1 MRSRR
6 DDRRLITR
14 RAFIFAGVKAAL
26 GVVVGA
32 RLFYL
37 QVLQFA
43 HYKLLSDKNRLVAKR
58 ILPPRGRILDVNARL
73 LASNKFT
80 YSAILDL
87 LEISEKD
94 RAKVTDLIIKEKQLC
109 SKTIAELQNIP
120 KTINRDNRLV
130 LLQED
135 LNWDDLAGYYV
146 KSSSIPG
153 IIIEKFQSREY
164 LYAEELSHVIGYIG
178 APTKEDVE
186 RTENI
191 ALSLPMA
198 KIGKMGVEKQ
208 YDEELFGKMGVQHV
222 EVNSRRQFVRCVS
235 NSESIPGA
243 DIHLTINIDLQMEI
257 YKILSQ
263 HGGGSC
269 VVMNVNSGAILAFVS
284 YPGYDTNIFTK
295 RVDPSVLR
303 ELYENPYKPAI
314 NKVISGLYSPGSA
327 FKMITGLAGL
337 DAGVITEHTR
347 FGCSGVHE
355 LGSHK
360 FHCWRWKYGGH
371 GSINLRRAISESCDI
386 YFYNV
391 AERVGADKI
400 ARTAN
405 DFGLGDLTGIDL
417 HGEKS
422 GLIPTKDWKKRV
434 KKQVWTKGDTLNLAI
449 GQGFTLTTPLQLVR
463 MISIMVN
470 GLNPVTPYLRKY
482 QEITS
487 TDRLKYKREHIE
499 LILDGMYDTVNS
511 GTGTARNSAIDD
523 ENFEMAG
530 KTGSSQVYHITESQ
544 RSIGKTVSD
553 DYWLKEHAIFVGY
566 APEDEPKF
574 GITVLI
580 EHGGGGAKTAAP
592 IAREVLLAARKYC

>member
-1 MRSRR
+1 
-6 DDRRLITR
+6 
-14 RAFIFAGVKAAL
+14 
-26 GVVVGA
+26 
-32 RLFYL
+32 
-37 QVLQFA
+37 
-43 HYKLLSDKNRLVAKR
+43 
-58 ILPPRGRILDVNARL
+58 LDVNARL